1 MAYLFLNLAA
11 ALLTAV
17 GATILPA
24 SENVGSTVDSLLL
37 AFDSQKGEDSRRT
50 ASLFFELLE
59 QEEFSNGKIEIPD
72 ESRPLKALTW
82 YWAGEWYFDC
92 QDYDRSME
100 YSLKAMN
107 LSKFHP
113 DPLLEADCANVL
125 SILHFRRSDY
135 PKAMEYAERT
145 LEIAREQKDI
155 SRISTSLNTL
165 AGICLASR
173 QPAQGEAYI
182 LEAIHLC
189 EQGKDSL
196 KLAIRC
202 GMAAE
207 IYHSMGENRKSLEYS
222 QRAYALDSLSGRTD
236 KAAIRLAQMA
246 DACYA
251 LGDHTKAKA
260 CLEKAMPVLKEA
272 GNLQSWAISANLY
285 GEILLESGE
294 TSEAETYFREAL
306 KIFSLRRDR
315 YNESRS
321 RHGLSKSL
329 LESDPAESARQMQVY
344 SSLRDSL
351 YDSEMNMGLNEMHAR
366 FQNGRL
372 QSERDSYKR
381 SLILLS
387 ALLVLIAL
395 ATASYI
401 FIRRRRLMNTAETSA
416 GSPASDSDDTGRQ
429 EQSTQAE
436 QGGQSPQAE
445 QSGQSPQAEQSGQ
458 SPQAEQRG
466 QSPQAEQSGQSPQT
480 EQSGQSPQTEPE
492 QSPQAEQSEQSTQDE
507 PGEDSRQCEPGEKSI
522 QCEPGEESR
531 QCEQGEESEFIENL
545 GALIREAMD
554 SGKVDFEDIASR
566 MCISRTHLNRK
577 VKSITGGTTSDL
589 VLSYRIAKAKELLLT
604 TDLPV
609 WEVAEQCGISAP
621 AYFCT
626 LFKKAVG
633 KSPGQLRKE
642 RS

>member
-11 ALLTAV
+11 AFLTAV
-17 GATILPA
+17 GATMLPA
-24 SENVGSTVDSLLL
+24 SEDVGSTVDSLLL
-37 AFDSQKGEDSRRT
+37 AFDSQKGEESRRT

-59 QEEFSNGKIEIPD
+59 KEEFSDGKIEIPA

-82 YWAGEWYFDC
+82 CWAGEWYFDC

-100 YSLKAMN
+100 YSLKAMK

-113 DPLLEADCANVL
+113 DPLLEADCASIL

-329 LESDPAESARQMQVY
+329 LESDPAESARQMQIY

-372 QSERDSYKR
+372 QSERDSYRR

-445 QSGQSPQAEQSGQ
+445 QSGQSPQAEQG
-458 SPQAEQRG
+458 
-466 QSPQAEQSGQSPQT
+466 
-480 EQSGQSPQTEPE
+480 E

-507 PGEDSRQCEPGEKSI
+507 PGEDSRQCEQGEKSI
-522 QCEPGEESR
+522 QCEQSEESTQTVQSEQSPQAEQSEESG
-531 QCEQGEESEFIENL
+531 QCEQGEGSEFIENL

-554 SGKVDFEDIASR
+554 SGKVDFEEIASR

-589 VLSYRIAKAKELLLT
+589 VLSYRIAKAKELLLS

-609 WEVAEQCGISAP
+609 WEVAEQCGISDP
-621 AYFCT
+621 AYFST

>member
-11 ALLTAV
+11 AFLTAV
-17 GATILPA
+17 GATVLPA
-24 SENVGSTVDSLLL
+24 SEDVGSTVDSLLL

-59 QEEFSNGKIEIPD
+59 QEEFSDGKIELPA

-82 YWAGEWYFDC
+82 YWAGEWYFDS

-329 LESDPAESARQMQVY
+329 LESDPAESARQMQIY

-372 QSERDSYKR
+372 QSERDSYRR

-401 FIRRRRLMNTAETSA
+401 FIRRRRLINKAETSAGSPSSA
-416 GSPASDSDDTGRQ
+416 GSPASDSDNAGRQ
-429 EQSTQAE
+429 
-436 QGGQSPQAE
+436 
-445 QSGQSPQAEQSGQ
+445 
-458 SPQAEQRG
+458 
-466 QSPQAEQSGQSPQT
+466 
-480 EQSGQSPQTEPE
+480 E

-522 QCEPGEESR
+522 QREQGEESR
-531 QCEQGEESEFIENL
+531 QCEPGEESEFIENL

-554 SGKVDFEDIASR
+554 SGKVDFEEIASR

-609 WEVAEQCGISAP
+609 WEVAEQCGISDP

>member
-59 QEEFSNGKIEIPD
+59 QEEFSDGKIELPA

-372 QSERDSYKR
+372 QSERDSYRR

-445 QSGQSPQAEQSGQ
+445 QGEQSPQAE
-458 SPQAEQRG
+458 R
-466 QSPQAEQSGQSPQT
+466 SGQSPQT
-480 EQSGQSPQTEPE
+480 EQGE

-522 QCEPGEESR
+522 QREQGEEIRQCEQSEESG

-609 WEVAEQCGISAP
+609 WEVAEQCGISDP

>member
-17 GATILPA
+17 GATMLPA
-24 SENVGSTVDSLLL
+24 SEDVGSTVDSLLL

-59 QEEFSNGKIEIPD
+59 QEEFSDGKIEIPA

-82 YWAGEWYFDC
+82 CWAGEWYFDC

-100 YSLKAMN
+100 YSLKAMK

-113 DPLLEADCANVL
+113 DPLLEADCASIL

-173 QPAQGEAYI
+173 QPAQGEQYI

-260 CLEKAMPVLKEA
+260 CLENAMPVLKEA

-329 LESDPAESARQMQVY
+329 LESDPAESARQMQIY

-372 QSERDSYKR
+372 QSERDSYRR

-401 FIRRRRLMNTAETSA
+401 FIRRRRLINKAETSAGSPSSAGSPTSA
-416 GSPASDSDDTGRQ
+416 GSPASDSDNADRQ

-436 QGGQSPQAE
+436 QS
-445 QSGQSPQAEQSGQ
+445 
-458 SPQAEQRG
+458 
-466 QSPQAEQSGQSPQT
+466 
-480 EQSGQSPQTEPE
+480 E
-492 QSPQAEQSEQSTQDE
+492 QSPQAEQ
-507 PGEDSRQCEPGEKSI
+507 
-522 QCEPGEESR
+522 GEESR
-531 QCEQGEESEFIENL
+531 QCEQSEESEFIENL

-554 SGKVDFEDIASR
+554 SGKVDFEEIASR

-609 WEVAEQCGISAP
+609 WEVAEQCGISDP
-621 AYFCT
+621 AYFST

>member
-24 SENVGSTVDSLLL
+24 SEDVGSTVDSLLL
-37 AFDSQKGEDSRRT
+37 AFDSQKGEDSRQT

-59 QEEFSNGKIEIPD
+59 QEEFSDGKIELPA

-100 YSLKAMN
+100 YSLKALK
-107 LSKFHP
+107 LSKFHS
-113 DPLLEADCANVL
+113 DPLLEADCASIL

-145 LEIAREQKDI
+145 LEIAREQKNI

-306 KIFSLRRDR
+306 KIFSLRHDR

-329 LESDPAESARQMQVY
+329 LESDPAESARQMQIY

-372 QSERDSYKR
+372 QSERDSYRR

-387 ALLVLIAL
+387 DVILLIAL

-401 FIRRRRLMNTAETSA
+401 FIRRR
-416 GSPASDSDDTGRQ
+416 
-429 EQSTQAE
+429 
-436 QGGQSPQAE
+436 
-445 QSGQSPQAEQSGQ
+445 
-458 SPQAEQRG
+458 
-466 QSPQAEQSGQSPQT
+466 
-480 EQSGQSPQTEPE
+480 
-492 QSPQAEQSEQSTQDE
+492 
-507 PGEDSRQCEPGEKSI
+507 
-522 QCEPGEESR
+522 
-531 QCEQGEESEFIENL
+531 
-545 GALIREAMD
+545 
-554 SGKVDFEDIASR
+554 
-566 MCISRTHLNRK
+566 
-577 VKSITGGTTSDL
+577 
-589 VLSYRIAKAKELLLT
+589 LLYKN
-604 TDLPV
+604 
-609 WEVAEQCGISAP
+609 E
-621 AYFCT
+621 
-626 LFKKAVG
+626 
-633 KSPGQLRKE
+633 
-642 RS
+642 

>member
-11 ALLTAV
+11 AFLTAV
-17 GATILPA
+17 GATVLPA
-24 SENVGSTVDSLLL
+24 SEDVGSTVDSLLL

-59 QEEFSNGKIEIPD
+59 QEEFSNGKIELPA
-72 ESRPLKALTW
+72 ESRSLKALTW

-100 YSLKAMN
+100 YSLKAMK

-113 DPLLEADCANVL
+113 DPLLEADCASIL

-251 LGDHTKAKA
+251 LGEHTKAKA

-329 LESDPAESARQMQVY
+329 LESDPAESARQMQIY

-372 QSERDSYKR
+372 RSERDSYRR

-416 GSPASDSDDTGRQ
+416 GSPASDSDNTGRQ

-436 QGGQSPQAE
+436 QSGQSTQAE
-445 QSGQSPQAEQSGQ
+445 Q
-458 SPQAEQRG
+458 
-466 QSPQAEQSGQSPQT
+466 
-480 EQSGQSPQTEPE
+480 E
-492 QSPQAEQSEQSTQDE
+492 QSPQAEQ
-507 PGEDSRQCEPGEKSI
+507 
-522 QCEPGEESR
+522 GEESR
-531 QCEQGEESEFIENL
+531 QCEQSEDSEFIENL

-589 VLSYRIAKAKELLLT
+589 VLNYRIAKAKELLLT

-609 WEVAEQCGISAP
+609 WEVAEQCGISDP
-621 AYFCT
+621 AYFST

>member
-37 AFDSQKGEDSRRT
+37 AFDSQKGEESRRT

-59 QEEFSNGKIEIPD
+59 QEEFSDGKIEIPA

-107 LSKFHP
+107 LSKTHP

-294 TSEAETYFREAL
+294 ISEAETYFREAL

-321 RHGLSKSL
+321 RLGLSKSL
-329 LESDPAESARQMQVY
+329 LESDPAESARQMQIY

-372 QSERDSYKR
+372 QSERDSYRR

-401 FIRRRRLMNTAETSA
+401 FIRRRRLINKAETSAGSSASA
-416 GSPASDSDDTGRQ
+416 GSPASDSDNTGRQ
-429 EQSTQAE
+429 EQGTQAE

-445 QSGQSPQAEQSGQ
+445 QS
-458 SPQAEQRG
+458 
-466 QSPQAEQSGQSPQT
+466 
-480 EQSGQSPQTEPE
+480 E
-492 QSPQAEQSEQSTQDE
+492 QSPHTEQGGESIQCEQ
-507 PGEDSRQCEPGEKSI
+507 GEDSR

-531 QCEQGEESEFIENL
+531 QCEQGEESEFIEDL

-554 SGKVDFEDIASR
+554 SGKVDFEEIASR

-609 WEVAEQCGISAP
+609 WEVAEQCGISDP
-621 AYFCT
+621 AYF
-626 LFKKAVG
+626 
-633 KSPGQLRKE
+633 
-642 RS
+642 

>member
-17 GATILPA
+17 GATMLPA
-24 SENVGSTVDSLLL
+24 SEDVGSTVDSLLL

-59 QEEFSNGKIEIPD
+59 QEEFSDGKIELPA

-107 LSKFHP
+107 LSKFHS

-246 DACYA
+246 DACFA

-260 CLEKAMPVLKEA
+260 CLEKAMPVLKEV

-329 LESDPAESARQMQVY
+329 LESDPAESARQMQIY

-372 QSERDSYKR
+372 QSERDSYRR

-401 FIRRRRLMNTAETSA
+401 FIRRRRLINKAETSA
-416 GSPASDSDDTGRQ
+416 GSPASDSDNTGRQ
-429 EQSTQAE
+429 EQGTQAE
-436 QGGQSPQAE
+436 QGGQ
-445 QSGQSPQAEQSGQ
+445 G
-458 SPQAEQRG
+458 PQAEQRG
-466 QSPQAEQSGQSPQT
+466 
-480 EQSGQSPQTEPE
+480 

-522 QCEPGEESR
+522 QCEQGEGSRQCEQSEESR
-531 QCEQGEESEFIENL
+531 QCEPGEESEFIENL

-554 SGKVDFEDIASR
+554 SGKVDFEEIASR

-589 VLSYRIAKAKELLLT
+589 VLSYRISKAKELLLT

-609 WEVAEQCGISAP
+609 WEVAEQCGISDP

>member
-11 ALLTAV
+11 AFLTAV
-17 GATILPA
+17 GATTLQA
-24 SENVGSTVDSLLL
+24 SEDVGSTVDSLLL
-37 AFDSQKGEDSRRT
+37 AFDSQKGEESRRT

-59 QEEFSNGKIEIPD
+59 QEEFSDGKIELPA

-82 YWAGEWYFDC
+82 CWAGEWYFDC

-113 DPLLEADCANVL
+113 DPLLEADCASIL

-173 QPAQGEAYI
+173 QPAQGEDYI

-246 DACYA
+246 AACSA

-321 RHGLSKSL
+321 RLGLSKSL
-329 LESDPAESARQMQVY
+329 LESDPAESARQMQIY

-372 QSERDSYKR
+372 QSERNSYRR

-387 ALLVLIAL
+387 ALFVLIAL
-395 ATASYI
+395 ASATYI
-401 FIRRRRLMNTAETSA
+401 FIHRRRLINKAETSA
-416 GSPASDSDDTGRQ
+416 GSPASDSDNTGRQ

-436 QGGQSPQAE
+436 Q
-445 QSGQSPQAEQSGQ
+445 
-458 SPQAEQRG
+458 
-466 QSPQAEQSGQSPQT
+466 
-480 EQSGQSPQTEPE
+480 
-492 QSPQAEQSEQSTQDE
+492 SEE
-507 PGEDSRQCEPGEKSI
+507 N
-522 QCEPGEESR
+522 
-531 QCEQGEESEFIENL
+531 EFIEKL
-545 GALIREAMD
+545 GKFIREAMD

-589 VLSYRIAKAKELLLT
+589 VLRYRIAKAKELLLT
-604 TDLPV
+604 TDLPI
-609 WEVAEQCGISAP
+609 WEVAEQCGISDP

-642 RS
+642 HSKL

>member
-17 GATILPA
+17 GATMLPA
-24 SENVGSTVDSLLL
+24 SEDVGSTVDSLLL

-59 QEEFSNGKIEIPD
+59 QEEFSDGKIELPA

-107 LSKFHP
+107 LSKSHS
-113 DPLLEADCANVL
+113 DPLLEADCANIL

-329 LESDPAESARQMQVY
+329 MESNPAESARQMQIY

-372 QSERDSYKR
+372 QSERDSYRR

-401 FIRRRRLMNTAETSA
+401 FIRRRRLINKAETSAGIPASA
-416 GSPASDSDDTGRQ
+416 GSPASDSDNTGLQ

-436 QGGQSPQAE
+436 QSEQSTQAEQGEQSTQAEQGEKSIQCEQSEESGQCEQGEESPQAD
-445 QSGQSPQAEQSGQ
+445 
-458 SPQAEQRG
+458 QRG
-466 QSPQAEQSGQSPQT
+466 QSPQAEQS
-480 EQSGQSPQTEPE
+480 
-492 QSPQAEQSEQSTQDE
+492 
-507 PGEDSRQCEPGEKSI
+507 
-522 QCEPGEESR
+522 
-531 QCEQGEESEFIENL
+531 EESEFIENL

-554 SGKVDFEDIASR
+554 SGKVDFEEIASR

-589 VLSYRIAKAKELLLT
+589 VLNYRIAKAKELLLT

-609 WEVAEQCGISAP
+609 WEVAEQCGISDP
-621 AYFCT
+621 AYFST

>member
-24 SENVGSTVDSLLL
+24 SENVGSMVDSLLL

-59 QEEFSNGKIEIPD
+59 QEEFSDGKIEIPA
-72 ESRPLKALTW
+72 ESRSLKALTW

-107 LSKFHP
+107 LSKTHP

-401 FIRRRRLMNTAETSA
+401 FIRRRRLINKAETSAGSPSSA
-416 GSPASDSDDTGRQ
+416 GSPASDSDNAGRQ
-429 EQSTQAE
+429 
-436 QGGQSPQAE
+436 
-445 QSGQSPQAEQSGQ
+445 
-458 SPQAEQRG
+458 
-466 QSPQAEQSGQSPQT
+466 
-480 EQSGQSPQTEPE
+480 E

-522 QCEPGEESR
+522 QREQGEESR
-531 QCEQGEESEFIENL
+531 QCEPGEESEFIENL

-554 SGKVDFEDIASR
+554 SGKVDFEEIASR

-609 WEVAEQCGISAP
+609 WEVAEQCGISDP

>member
-17 GATILPA
+17 GATMLPA
-24 SENVGSTVDSLLL
+24 SEDVGSTVDSLLL
-37 AFDSQKGEDSRRT
+37 AFDSQKGEESRRT

-59 QEEFSNGKIEIPD
+59 QEEFSDGKIELPA

-100 YSLKAMN
+100 YSLKAMK

-113 DPLLEADCANVL
+113 DPLLEADCASIL

-321 RHGLSKSL
+321 RLGLSKSL
-329 LESDPAESARQMQVY
+329 LESDPAESARQMQIY

-372 QSERDSYKR
+372 QSERDSYRR

-401 FIRRRRLMNTAETSA
+401 FIRRRRLINKAETSA
-416 GSPASDSDDTGRQ
+416 GSPASDSDNTGRQ

-436 QGGQSPQAE
+436 QGE
-445 QSGQSPQAEQSGQ
+445 E
-458 SPQAEQRG
+458 
-466 QSPQAEQSGQSPQT
+466 SPQT
-480 EQSGQSPQTEPE
+480 EQE
-492 QSPQAEQSEQSTQDE
+492 QSPQAEQGEQSPQDE

-522 QCEPGEESR
+522 QCEQGEGSR
-531 QCEQGEESEFIENL
+531 QCEQSEDSEFIENL

-554 SGKVDFEDIASR
+554 SGKVDFEEIASR

-589 VLSYRIAKAKELLLT
+589 VLSYRISKAKELLLT

-609 WEVAEQCGISAP
+609 WEVAEQCGISDP
-621 AYFCT
+621 AYFST

>member
-11 ALLTAV
+11 AFLTAV

-24 SENVGSTVDSLLL
+24 SENVGSMVDSLLL
-37 AFDSQKGEDSRRT
+37 AFDSQKGEESRRT

-59 QEEFSNGKIEIPD
+59 QEEFSDGKIELPA

-113 DPLLEADCANVL
+113 DPLLEADCANIL

-135 PKAMEYAERT
+135 PKAMEYAKRT
-145 LEIAREQKDI
+145 LEIAREQKNT

-246 DACYA
+246 DACSA

-260 CLEKAMPVLKEA
+260 CLEKAMPVLKDA

-285 GEILLESGE
+285 GEILLESGRQE
-294 TSEAETYFREAL
+294 VRLWF
-306 KIFSLRRDR
+306 
-315 YNESRS
+315 
-321 RHGLSKSL
+321 GKS
-329 LESDPAESARQMQVY
+329 
-344 SSLRDSL
+344 
-351 YDSEMNMGLNEMHAR
+351 
-366 FQNGRL
+366 
-372 QSERDSYKR
+372 QSE
-381 SLILLS
+381 
-387 ALLVLIAL
+387 
-395 ATASYI
+395 
-401 FIRRRRLMNTAETSA
+401 
-416 GSPASDSDDTGRQ
+416 
-429 EQSTQAE
+429 
-436 QGGQSPQAE
+436 
-445 QSGQSPQAEQSGQ
+445 
-458 SPQAEQRG
+458 
-466 QSPQAEQSGQSPQT
+466 
-480 EQSGQSPQTEPE
+480 
-492 QSPQAEQSEQSTQDE
+492 
-507 PGEDSRQCEPGEKSI
+507 
-522 QCEPGEESR
+522 
-531 QCEQGEESEFIENL
+531 
-545 GALIREAMD
+545 
-554 SGKVDFEDIASR
+554 
-566 MCISRTHLNRK
+566 
-577 VKSITGGTTSDL
+577 
-589 VLSYRIAKAKELLLT
+589 
-604 TDLPV
+604 
-609 WEVAEQCGISAP
+609 
-621 AYFCT
+621 
-626 LFKKAVG
+626 
-633 KSPGQLRKE
+633 
-642 RS
+642 

>member
-11 ALLTAV
+11 AFLTAV
-17 GATILPA
+17 GATMLPA
-24 SENVGSTVDSLLL
+24 SEDVGSTVDSLLL

-72 ESRPLKALTW
+72 KSKPLKALTW

-113 DPLLEADCANVL
+113 DPLLEADCA
-125 SILHFRRSDY
+125 SIVSIIHFRRSDY
-135 PKAMEYAERT
+135 PKAMEYAERM

-246 DACYA
+246 EACYA

-260 CLEKAMPVLKEA
+260 CLEEAMPVLKEA

-294 TSEAETYFREAL
+294 TSEAGTYFREAL

-321 RHGLSKSL
+321 RLGLSKSL
-329 LESDPAESARQMQVY
+329 LESDPAESARQMQIY
-344 SSLRDSL
+344 SSLHDSL

-372 QSERDSYKR
+372 QSERDSYRR

-395 ATASYI
+395 AAASYI
-401 FIRRRRLMNTAETSA
+401 FIRRRRLIIKAETSA
-416 GSPASDSDDTGRQ
+416 GSPASDSDNTGRQ
-429 EQSTQAE
+429 
-436 QGGQSPQAE
+436 
-445 QSGQSPQAEQSGQ
+445 
-458 SPQAEQRG
+458 
-466 QSPQAEQSGQSPQT
+466 
-480 EQSGQSPQTEPE
+480 E
-492 QSPQAEQSEQSTQDE
+492 QSPQAEQSEES
-507 PGEDSRQCEPGEKSI
+507 GQCEP
-522 QCEPGEESR
+522 
-531 QCEQGEESEFIENL
+531 GEESEFIENL

-554 SGKVDFEDIASR
+554 SGKVDFEEIASR

-609 WEVAEQCGISAP
+609 WEVAEKCGISDP
-621 AYFCT
+621 AYFST

>member
-11 ALLTAV
+11 AFLTAV
-17 GATILPA
+17 GATMLPA
-24 SENVGSTVDSLLL
+24 SEDVGSTVDSLLL
-37 AFDSQKGEDSRRT
+37 AFDSQKGEDSRQT

-59 QEEFSNGKIEIPD
+59 QEEFSDGKIELPA

-100 YSLKAMN
+100 YSLKALK
-107 LSKFHP
+107 LSKFHS
-113 DPLLEADCANVL
+113 DPLLEADCASLL
-125 SILHFRRSDY
+125 SILYFRRSDY
-135 PKAMEYAERT
+135 PKAMEHAERT

-173 QPAQGEAYI
+173 QPAQGEQYI
-182 LEAIHLC
+182 LEAIRLC

-260 CLEKAMPVLKEA
+260 CLEKAMPVLKDA

-329 LESDPAESARQMQVY
+329 LESDPAESARQMQIY

-372 QSERDSYKR
+372 QSERDRYRR

-401 FIRRRRLMNTAETSA
+401 FIRRRRLINKAETSA
-416 GSPASDSDDTGRQ
+416 GSPASDSDNTGRQ
-429 EQSTQAE
+429 EQGTQAE
-436 QGGQSPQAE
+436 QGGQ
-445 QSGQSPQAEQSGQ
+445 G
-458 SPQAEQRG
+458 PQAEQRG
-466 QSPQAEQSGQSPQT
+466 
-480 EQSGQSPQTEPE
+480 

-522 QCEPGEESR
+522 QCEQGEGSRQCEQSEESR
-531 QCEQGEESEFIENL
+531 QCEPGEESEFIENL

-554 SGKVDFEDIASR
+554 SGKVDFEEIASR

-589 VLSYRIAKAKELLLT
+589 VLSYRISKAKELLLT

-609 WEVAEQCGISAP
+609 WEVAEQCGISDP

>member
-17 GATILPA
+17 GATMLPA
-24 SENVGSTVDSLLL
+24 SEDVGSTVDSLLL

-59 QEEFSNGKIEIPD
+59 QEEFSDGKIEIPA

-82 YWAGEWYFDC
+82 FWAGEWYFDC

-100 YSLKAMN
+100 YSLKAMK
-107 LSKFHP
+107 LSKFHS
-113 DPLLEADCANVL
+113 DPLLEADCASIL

-246 DACYA
+246 DACFA

-260 CLEKAMPVLKEA
+260 CLEKAMPVLKEV

-329 LESDPAESARQMQVY
+329 LESDPAESARQMQIY

-372 QSERDSYKR
+372 QSERDSYRR

-401 FIRRRRLMNTAETSA
+401 FIRRRRLINKAETSA
-416 GSPASDSDDTGRQ
+416 GSPASDSDNTGRQ
-429 EQSTQAE
+429 EQGTQAE
-436 QGGQSPQAE
+436 QGGQ
-445 QSGQSPQAEQSGQ
+445 G
-458 SPQAEQRG
+458 PQAEQRG
-466 QSPQAEQSGQSPQT
+466 
-480 EQSGQSPQTEPE
+480 

-522 QCEPGEESR
+522 QCEQGEGSRQCEQSEESR
-531 QCEQGEESEFIENL
+531 QCEPGEESEFIENL

-554 SGKVDFEDIASR
+554 SGKVDFEEIASR

-589 VLSYRIAKAKELLLT
+589 VLSYRISKAKELLLT

-609 WEVAEQCGISAP
+609 WEVAEQCGISDP

>member
-17 GATILPA
+17 GATMLPA
-24 SENVGSTVDSLLL
+24 SEDVGSTVDSLLL

-59 QEEFSNGKIEIPD
+59 QEEFSNGKIEIPA

-107 LSKFHP
+107 LSKFHS
-113 DPLLEADCANVL
+113 DPLLEADCASIL

-173 QPAQGEAYI
+173 QPAQGEQYI

-207 IYHSMGENRKSLEYS
+207 IYHSMGDNRKSLEYS
-222 QRAYALDSLSGRTD
+222 KRAYTLDSLSGRTD

-329 LESDPAESARQMQVY
+329 LESDPAESARQMQIY

-372 QSERDSYKR
+372 QSERDSYRR

-401 FIRRRRLMNTAETSA
+401 FIRRRRLIKAETSA

-429 EQSTQAE
+429 EQSPQTE
-436 QGGQSPQAE
+436 QSEESRQCEQSEESPQAE
-445 QSGQSPQAEQSGQ
+445 QS
-458 SPQAEQRG
+458 
-466 QSPQAEQSGQSPQT
+466 
-480 EQSGQSPQTEPE
+480 E

-522 QCEPGEESR
+522 QREQGEESR
-531 QCEQGEESEFIENL
+531 QCEQSEESRQCEQSEESEFIENL

-554 SGKVDFEDIASR
+554 SGKVDFEEIASR

-609 WEVAEQCGISAP
+609 WEVAEQCGISDP
-621 AYFCT
+621 AYFST

>member
-24 SENVGSTVDSLLL
+24 SENVGSMVDSLLL

-59 QEEFSNGKIEIPD
+59 QEEFSDGKIEIPA
-72 ESRPLKALTW
+72 ESRSLKALTW

-107 LSKFHP
+107 LSKTHP

-329 LESDPAESARQMQVY
+329 LESDPAESARQMQIY

-401 FIRRRRLMNTAETSA
+401 FIRRRRLINKAETSAGSPSSA
-416 GSPASDSDDTGRQ
+416 GSPASDSDNAGRQ
-429 EQSTQAE
+429 
-436 QGGQSPQAE
+436 
-445 QSGQSPQAEQSGQ
+445 
-458 SPQAEQRG
+458 
-466 QSPQAEQSGQSPQT
+466 
-480 EQSGQSPQTEPE
+480 E
-492 QSPQAEQSEQSTQDE
+492 QSPQAEQSKQSTQDE

-554 SGKVDFEDIASR
+554 SGKVDFEEIASR

-609 WEVAEQCGISAP
+609 WEVAEQCGISDP